1 MPKAIHLF
9 CIAFLLFGH
18 AAFAEET
25 KAEQAAKL
33 VGWWEEYYPSSNIVH
48 FAEDSTVRLM
58 LRKGEIGDLH
68 ELVGTWKILDNQ
80 VIQMSF
86 SANGNTLVRDAKL
99 TVSDDSM
106 TLTDESGGKTK
117 HRRHSGKL
125 PEEYVWQ

>member
-1 MPKAIHLF
+1 MLKTIRLF
-9 CIAFLLFGH
+9 CIALLLFSQ
-18 AAFAEET
+18 AAFAAET
-25 KAEQAAKL
+25 KAEQATQL
-33 VGWWEEYYPSSNIVH
+33 VGWWEEYSPSSNIVY
-48 FAEDSTVRLM
+48 FSEDGTVRLM

-68 ELVGTWKILDNQ
+68 ELVGTWEILDNQ

-106 TLTDESGGKTK
+106 TLTDESGGKTR

-125 PEEYVWQ
+125 PQEYVW